1 MRTDES
7 KKRQW
12 RSRLVLLLIVAM
24 FFGSF
29 GIAALLRFAG
39 WEPDK
44 HKNFGELLQPPVDF
58 SAQTFLRADGTPYQ
72 WRPEENGWRLV
83 FVSNKPCAAACAA
96 QYDVLRRV
104 WLSQGRHATRIDVL
118 WFADLPAGAEA
129 YDGLVPMRPA
139 PALDAAL
146 RDIDAD
152 AGHPAH
158 IIDSGGFVV
167 MRYPPGFDPSGLR
180 KDLAKL
186 VK

>member
-1 MRTDES
+1 MRMDES

-12 RSRLVLLLIVAM
+12 RSRLILLLIAAM

-39 WEPDK
+39 WEPEK

-58 SAQTFLRADGTPYQ
+58 STRTFTRADGTPYY
-72 WRPEENGWRLV
+72 WRPEDNGWRLV
-83 FVSNKPCAAACAA
+83 FVSNRPCDAACTA
-96 QYDVLRRV
+96 QYDMLRRIR
-104 WLSQGRHATRIDVL
+104 LSQGRHAARIDVL
-118 WFADLPAGAEA
+118 WFAQLPAGALA

-139 PALDAAL
+139 PELAGSLYAIDAAG
-146 RDIDAD
+146 
-152 AGHPAH
+152 GHPAY

-167 MRYPPGFDPSGLR
+167 MRYRPGFDPSGLR